1 MAHEEIE
8 LLEDE
13 VEETE
18 ETQETLTVKEVAAE
32 IGTTGRLLRRF
43 IRSEVVAEGGTVGED
58 TPGKGKRYA
67 FSREEADELIV
78 RWEAAMTPEESEDDE
93 ELEDE
98 VLEDLEV

>member
-18 ETQETLTVKEVAAE
+18 ETQETLTVKDVAAE

-98 VLEDLEV
+98 VLDDLEV